1 MSGSAESGSQDPTR
15 TVPPR
20 RGRGARGARRP
31 AGCPLGDQGA
41 KRLGRDLPRDGPT
54 GRRRP
59 VGSGG
64 RAAQPDA

>member
-31 AGCPLGDQGA
+31 TGCPLGDQGA